1 MKISSSRTRARR
13 RAGFSLAE
21 LLVAVVLLGIVGGA
35 LTRLVVDQMRFF
47 DNVQVSRGTRSAAR
61 NSMNVMLSELR
72 MVQALGGV
80 TAVGA
85 DNKSITVNVPYRFG
99 TLCGT
104 TAGVSTFSMLPA
116 DQATL
121 DLASYAGYGWRD
133 SATTVW
139 TMVPAGTAPVV
150 VAGVPAICTAANVN
164 TLTINGRVGQSYT
177 VTTGLPSGQFVGWA
191 VMFYQ
196 SVKYS
201 FAASTLFPGKIGL
214 FRTVNSGTP
223 EEIMAPFASTAR
235 FNYFRDGDDV
245 AQTTAPAVDA
255 IRGVEVELTTE
266 GARKPAGRT
275 SYAQT
280 RMKTAI
286 FFKNR

>member
-1 MKISSSRTRARR
+1 MRHRSPSRRA

-47 DNVQVSRGTRSAAR
+47 DNVQVSRGTRAAAR

-80 TAVGA
+80 TAVGV

-99 TLCGT
+99 TICGSAAGLT
-104 TAGVSTFSMLPA
+104 TVSMLPMDSA
-116 DQATL
+116 SAS
-121 DLASYAGYGWRD
+121 LASYAGYGWRD
-133 SATTVW
+133 SATTTW
-139 TMVPAGTAPVV
+139 TMVASGGVLPTLVGTTA
-150 VAGVPAICTAANVN
+150 AICTAASIN
-164 TLTINGRVGQSYT
+164 TLSINGR
-177 VTTGLPSGQFVGWA
+177 SGQIYTIPSAFAAGTKVGWA

-201 FAASTLFPGKIGL
+201 FEASTLYPGKLGL
-214 FRTVNSGTP
+214 YRTVNGGTP
-223 EEIMAPFASTAR
+223 EELMAPYGSTAR
-235 FNYFRDGDDV
+235 FNYFADGDDV
-245 AQTTAPAVDA
+245 AQTTAPAVA
-255 IRGVEVELTTE
+255 NIRGVEVELTTE
-266 GARKPAGRT
+266 AARKPAGRT

-280 RMKTAI
+280 RLKTAI